1 MSALT
6 LKIIFMIGFVLTY
19 GIRAIYAKDKKKNTI
34 VMSRVDSVEKMLM
47 VLVTLGMLVAPL
59 LYVFTS
65 VHDFA
70 EYELPFWVSV
80 AGVAV
85 YTIGVILFWKSH
97 HDLGR
102 NWSATLEVCA
112 SHELITNG
120 IYKRIR
126 HPMYSAIWL
135 IVIAQSMLLPNAVAG
150 LSGVV
155 CFGMLYFMRVGNE
168 EKMMMEQ
175 FGAAYQTYMQ
185 KTGRLFP
192 KLL

>member
-1 MSALT
+1 MDALT
-6 LKIIFMIGFVLTY
+6 LKIIFMLGFVLMY

-34 VMSRVDSVEKMLM
+34 AMSRVDSTEKL
-47 VLVTLGMLVAPL
+47 LLLLATLGMWILPL
-59 LYVFTS
+59 LYVFTT
-65 VHDFA
+65 VFGFA
-70 EYELPFWVSV
+70 DYALPLWVSIV
-80 AGVAV
+80 GVAV
-85 YTIGVILFWKSH
+85 YTIGVMLFWKSH

-102 NWSATLEVCA
+102 NWSATLEVHA
-112 SHELITNG
+112 SHELITKG

-155 CFGMLYFMRVGNE
+155 CFGTLYFMRVGKE
-168 EKMMMEQ
+168 EKMMTDEC
-175 FGAAYQTYMQ
+175 GAAYQTYMQ

>member
-6 LKIIFMIGFVLTY
+6 LKIIFMIGFVLMY
-19 GIRAIYAKDKKKNTI
+19 GIRAIYAKDKKKNI
-34 VMSRVDSVEKMLM
+34 IAMSRVDSVEKMLL
-47 VLVTLGMLVAPL
+47 VLVTLGMWVAPL

-65 VHDFA
+65 TLDFA
-70 EYELPFWVSV
+70 EYELPLWVSV

-102 NWSATLEVCA
+102 NWSATLEVRA
-112 SHELITNG
+112 SHELITKG

-155 CFGMLYFMRVGNE
+155 CFGTLYFMRVGNE

-175 FGAAYQTYMQ
+175 FGTEYQTYMQ